1 MKKEMININSLTRIT
16 MTKFTRE
23 TAFKLMFHQ
32 YIRPAKLIIIIKTVR
47 TTITAENNDN
57 PVRNSVTTKI
67 TARDKPSD
75 DKASCQMVRYCS

>member
-1 MKKEMININSLTRIT
+1 

-32 YIRPAKLIIIIKTVR
+32 YIRPAKSTIIIRTVR
-47 TTITAENNDN
+47 TTIPAENNDN

-67 TARDKPSD
+67 TARDKLID
-75 DKASCQMVRYCS
+75 DKVSCQIVKYCS

>member
-1 MKKEMININSLTRIT
+1 

-32 YIRPAKLIIIIKTVR
+32 YIRPAKSIIIIKTVR
-47 TTITAENNDN
+47 RTINAENNDN

-67 TARDKPSD
+67 TARDKLID
-75 DKASCQMVRYCS
+75 DKVSCQMVKYCS

>member
-1 MKKEMININSLTRIT
+1 

-32 YIRPAKLIIIIKTVR
+32 YIKPAKSIIIIR
-47 TTITAENNDN
+47 TEKTITIAEKNDN

-67 TARDKPSD
+67 TARDKLID
-75 DKASCQMVRYCS
+75 DKVSCQMVRYCS